1 MRRATT
7 QRRTVEGMTLIELV
21 ISIVV
26 IAVALTGVLLAFNQT
41 VRHSADPMVTEQALA
56 IAQSYLEEIMLQP
69 FSQPPNTT
77 APCNQATLGPQP
89 GETRATYDDVGD
101 YNGLTD
107 SPPQDQFGTP
117 MNSGSALINLSQY
130 TVHVKVAC
138 DAFNG
143 IPATQS
149 ERITVTV
156 TDNAVPGVNIA
167 LSAYRTAY

>member
-1 MRRATT
+1 
-7 QRRTVEGMTLIELV
+7 MTLIELV

-26 IAVALTGVLLAFNQT
+26 IAVALTGVLIAFTQT

-69 FSQPPNTT
+69 FSEPPNTT
-77 APCNQATLGPQP
+77 APCNPGALGPQP
-89 GETRATYDDVGD
+89 GETRATFDDVGD
-101 YNGLTD
+101 YNGLVD
-107 SPPQDQFGTP
+107 SPPRDQFGNP
-117 MNSGSALINLSQY
+117 MSAGSSLIDLSHY
-130 TVHVKVAC
+130 TVRVTVAC
-138 DAFNG
+138 AGLNG

-156 TDNAVPGVNIA
+156 TNTTVPGVPIT